1 MPPLRVGFVGA
12 GFIAKFQVRAM
23 AQIHNMELAGVTS
36 RTHAHAVEVAA
47 LARQLGVGDAK
58 VYASISEMAPHVD
71 AIAIYAPNYL
81 RIAMMEEI
89 VVAVKAG
96 APLKGIICEKP
107 LGRNIAEAR
116 RLVEL
121 ADQIAIPTA
130 YFENQVFMKPLRAQ
144 LTQLRPKSPRWD
156 RPFSCT
162 PPKNMVAPMNP
173 GFGTRRDKGVACFR
187 TWAVTALRR
196 VGMP

>member
-23 AQIHNMELAGVTS
+23 AQIRNMELAGVTS
-36 RTHAHAVEVAA
+36 RTAAHSDEVIA
-47 LARQLGVGDAK
+47 LARSLGVGEAK
-58 VYASISEMAPHVD
+58 RYASISEMAPHVD

-81 RIAMMEEI
+81 RVAMVEVI
-89 VVAVKAG
+89 VAAVKAG

-107 LGRNIAEAR
+107 LGRNVAEAR

-121 ADQIAIPTA
+121 ADQNGLPTA

-144 LTQLRPKSPRWD
+144 LAQLAPQIATMGSPLLVRAAEEHGG
-156 RPFSCT
+156 PHE
-162 PPKNMVAPMNP
+162 P
-173 GFGTRRDKGVACFR
+173 
-187 TWAVTALRR
+187 
-196 VGMP
+196 